1 MLFGVLSTPLESSQ
15 LPTLMLCFLWH
26 YALLHHPLNASYA
39 CLAHSPNRARIVY
52 VTEANF
58 GRAYCS
64 PLLVT
69 HF

>member
-1 MLFGVLSTPLESSQ
+1 MLFGVLSTPLESSE

-39 CLAHSPNRARIVY
+39 CLAYSPNRARIVY
-52 VTEANF
+52 ITKANF
-58 GRAYCS
+58 GHAYGRT
-64 PLLVT
+64 LLVT